1 MALTP
6 KDRLR
11 LWWKTQPPKRKQQFK
26 FAGLAAGV
34 MGAVIV
40 GSQMS
45 GTGDHAAQ
53 EAALKKAE
61 ATSNQVYI
69 EHPKSMSPKEMQSEI
84 NNLSKQMKRLVK
96 LDEKMT
102 GLKESEIKDLSQHV
116 SKKLLAQIAKD
127 RGIPVAATTSNP
139 DMTGM
144 KNDISA
150 LQNEISELRMD
161 RQQVPYTAHTSTQ
174 VFYPARMPQVLGAN
188 APSENETARGAAM
201 PSNGVPS
208 APAAP
213 SKTALQFNNV
223 SKLKHVSH
231 VVTVKSRKGVYL
243 PAGTILSG
251 VLLTGLQA
259 GTGPQAHSNPQIV
272 DIRVKRRAVLP
283 NGIRANFSSC
293 FIIASGYGDMSTR
306 RVYLRSNMLSC
317 VRRRGGK
324 VITAPIKAEV
334 ESGGLLGV
342 PGKVIS
348 HQGPVILKSLL
359 AGIFSGLGNAVQPT
373 SVQGLDLNPTSGSAA
388 GFQAFNPAYMGESA
402 LAGGI
407 STPAGEISKFYLH
420 EAESLLPT
428 IQINPGVAVDLFL
441 VSGASIHTNGETP
454 GQLAEASYAA
464 ASSMNNQAMPAP
476 QQTSSADTETS
487 PYAGAGQSSAVSA
500 AFPDRQTVQR
510 EEQDGQQPN
519 LEGQP

>member
-11 LWWKTQPPKRKQQFK
+11 LWWKTQNPKRKQQLK

-40 GSQMS
+40 GSQLS
-45 GTGDHAAQ
+45 GSGNNAEKEAQ
-53 EAALKKAE
+53 LKKAE
-61 ATSNQVYI
+61 AVSKQVYI

-84 NNLSKQMKRLVK
+84 SALNEQMKNLVK
-96 LDEKMT
+96 LDEGMA
-102 GLKESEIKDLSQHV
+102 GLKADQIKDLSNHV
-116 SKKLLAQIAKD
+116 SKKLLAQIAKEH
-127 RGIPVAATTSNP
+127 GVAAASSTSP
-139 DMTGM
+139 DVAAL
-144 KNDISA
+144 KADVEA
-150 LQNEISELRMD
+150 LQNQISELRMD
-161 RQQVPYTAHTSTQ
+161 QTQAPYQPSTPAP
-174 VFYPARMPQVLGAN
+174 VFYPAQAPHVLGAAEPAYTSN
-188 APSENETARGAAM
+188 AAGGSAPVPA
-201 PSNGVPS
+201 NGVPK

-213 SKTALQFNNV
+213 SKTALSFHHV
-223 SKLKHVSH
+223 SKLKNVSH
-231 VVTVKSRKGVYL
+231 AVTVKSGKGVYL
-243 PAGTILSG
+243 PAGTIMSG

-259 GTGPQAHSNPQIV
+259 GTGPQAKSNPQIV

-283 NGIRANFSSC
+283 NGVRANFSSC

-342 PGKVIS
+342 PGKVVS

-373 SVQGLDLNPTSGSAA
+373 SVQGLNLNPTNGSQA

-407 STPAGEISKFYLH
+407 STPAGMISKFYLH

-441 VSGASIHTNGETP
+441 VSGVRIHTNGETP

-464 ASSMNNQAMPAP
+464 ASSMNNQAMP
-476 QQTSSADTETS
+476 QQASTTDTGATS
-487 PYAGAGQSSAVSA
+487 PYAGTGQSSAVAA
-500 AFPDRQTVQR
+500 AFPNRQTVER

-519 LEGQP
+519 LRGQP

>member
-45 GTGDHAAQ
+45 GTGNHAAQ
-53 EAALKKAE
+53 EAALKNAE
-61 ATSNQVYI
+61 ATNHQVYI

-84 NNLSKQMKRLVK
+84 NNLSDQMKRLVK

-127 RGIPVAATTSNP
+127 RGIAVATTTSNP
-139 DMTGM
+139 DMRGM

-150 LQNEISELRMD
+150 LQNEISELKMEKR
-161 RQQVPYTAHTSTQ
+161 RVPYTPTTPAQ
-174 VFYPARMPQVLGAN
+174 VFYPAQMPQVLGAKV
-188 APSENETARGAAM
+188 PSVNEPTTM
-201 PSNGVPS
+201 PSNGVPK

-213 SKTALQFNNV
+213 SKTALQIHPV
-223 SKLKHVSH
+223 SKLKHISH
-231 VVTVKSRKGVYL
+231 VVKVKSKKGVYL

-283 NGIRANFSSC
+283 NGVRANFSSC

-373 SVQGLDLNPTSGSAA
+373 SVQGLNLNPTSGSAA
-388 GFQAFNPAYMGESA
+388 GFQSFNPAYLGESA

-428 IQINPGVAVDLFL
+428 IQINPGVAVDMFL
-441 VSGASIHTNGETP
+441 VSGTRIHTNGETS

-464 ASSMNNQAMPAP
+464 ASSMNNQATPAP
-476 QQTSSADTETS
+476 QQTSTADAGTS
-487 PYAGAGQSSAVSA
+487 PYVGTGQSSAVSA

-510 EEQDGQQPN
+510 EEQDGQTPN
-519 LEGQP
+519 LRGQP

>member
-11 LWWKTQPPKRKQQFK
+11 LWWKTQPPKRKQQLK

-40 GSQMS
+40 GSQLS
-45 GTGDHAAQ
+45 GTGNSAEKEAQ
-53 EAALKKAE
+53 LKKAE
-61 ATSNQVYI
+61 AVSNEVYI

-84 NNLSKQMKRLVK
+84 SALSHQVKNLVK
-96 LDEKMT
+96 LDEGMA
-102 GLKESEIKDLSQHV
+102 GLKADQIKDLSNHV
-116 SKKLLAQIAKD
+116 SKKLLAQIAKEHGVQVSTD
-127 RGIPVAATTSNP
+127 NPNDAALKA
-139 DMTGM
+139 DVE
-144 KNDISA
+144 A
-150 LQNEISELRMD
+150 LQNQISELRME
-161 RQQVPYTAHTSTQ
+161 RSQAPYQALTPAP
-174 VFYPARMPQVLGAN
+174 VFYPAQAPRVLGSQQAVSSSDTTST
-188 APSENETARGAAM
+188 APIPA
-201 PSNGVPS
+201 NGVPK
-208 APAAP
+208 APEAP
-213 SKTALQFNNV
+213 SKTGFTFHHV
-223 SKLKHVSH
+223 SKLKHINQA
-231 VVTVKSRKGVYL
+231 VTVKSQKGVYL
-243 PAGTILSG
+243 PAGTIMSG

-283 NGIRANFSSC
+283 NGVRANFSSC
-293 FIIASGYGDMSTR
+293 FIIASGYGDMSTH

-334 ESGGLLGV
+334 ESGGILGV

-373 SVQGLDLNPTSGSAA
+373 SVQGLNLNPTSGSQA

-407 STPAGEISKFYLH
+407 STPAGMISKFYLH

-441 VSGASIHTNGETP
+441 VSGVRIHTNGETP

-464 ASSMNNQAMPAP
+464 ASSMNNQAVP
-476 QQTSSADTETS
+476 QQASAQDAGETS
-487 PYAGAGQSSAVSA
+487 PYAGSGQSSAVAA
-500 AFPDRQTVQR
+500 AFPNRQAVER
-510 EEQDGQQPN
+510 EDQGGQQP
-519 LEGQP
+519 EVRGQP